1 MPEHK
6 KKQGTRPP
14 PNAAVAWALIDKLRE
29 GIVQLDAQGRIEL
42 INQAACDLFGG
53 DGDAL
58 YGQAWEA
65 VCDHC
70 MSNGRRYASG
80 QSPIRQALAD
90 NRERR
95 IEGDRFVGLDGI
107 SRVVSYDCLPVANH
121 RPSGL
126 VISFVDVTADLL
138 TEQLHTWEA
147 SILTLMSGG
156 ARLDALIEAILNG
169 LDVLTPAGQSA
180 LVLSGFDS
188 STRPGKAIFTVSL
201 SARASEALLRKSTE
215 HSGESSGDLWPV
227 RDDAGRIMANL
238 FCPGLSQLG
247 DGQRERRV
255 LERAVNLI
263 RLALEQ
269 DQVHRTREESDRRFQ
284 QLAEQVSEVFWL
296 TQRDG
301 TLLYVSPA
309 FERIWGV
316 PVATLYQQPWVWVDC
331 VVADDRDRVIKAQ
344 ALQSGGHYQLEY
356 RISRPDGGI
365 RWIED
370 LAFPV
375 KDDDGKV
382 VRIVGTARDIT
393 ARKSAEQ
400 RIDNLLTDLQRS
412 NDELQSF
419 AAIASHDLQE
429 PLRKIQM
436 FSERLQRDTEH
447 LDEHQIQ
454 FLARMQ
460 QAAVRMRNLI
470 QALLRYARLSAI
482 DEPQQPVDL
491 DRLLDDVLAD
501 LELRLNEA
509 GAGVVRKPL
518 PQIQGYSSQWRQVL
532 LNLIGNAI
540 KFRRPDIALE
550 IAIHTEV
557 SSDNRLQLI
566 VADNGLGF
574 DVTQNPNLFK
584 PFYRVGQSPEVEG
597 TGIGLAIVEKIVRQ
611 HGLTIRVESTPNRG
625 SRFIIEWPE
634 DTGQPMGTRYGSAL

>member
-1 MPEHK
+1 MPEHNK
-6 KKQGTRPP
+6 THSARPS

-42 INQAACDLFGG
+42 INKAACELFGG
-53 DGDAL
+53 DGNAL

-70 MSNGRRYASG
+70 MSNGRRYAPG
-80 QSPIRQALAD
+80 QSPIRQALSD

-107 SRVVSYDCLPVANH
+107 SRVVSYDCLPVADDQA
-121 RPSGL
+121 SGM

-156 ARLDALIEAILNG
+156 ARLSALIEAILNG
-169 LDVLTPAGQSA
+169 LDVLTPGGQSA
-180 LVLSGFDS
+180 LVLSDS
-188 STRPGKAIFTVSL
+188 SSQPGKAIFTVSL
-201 SARASEALLRKSTE
+201 TARACDDLLRESTE
-215 HSGESSGDLWPV
+215 LSGKSSGDVWPV
-227 RDDAGRIMANL
+227 RDDAGRLLAKL
-238 FCPGLSQLG
+238 YCPGFSQLE

-255 LERAVNLI
+255 LERAVSLV

-269 DQVHRTREESDRRFQ
+269 DQVHRTREDSDRRFQ

-375 KDDDGKV
+375 KDDAGQV
-382 VRIVGTARDIT
+382 IRIVGTARDIT

-400 RIDNLLTDLQRS
+400 RIDGLLSDLRRS

-419 AAIASHDLQE
+419 AAIVSHDLQE

-447 LDEHQIQ
+447 LGTQQIH
-454 FLARMQ
+454 FLVRMQ

-470 QALLRYARLSAI
+470 QALLRYAQLSAI

-491 DRLLDDVLAD
+491 DRLLDEVLAD

-509 GAGVVRKPL
+509 GARIVRKPL

-532 LNLIGNAI
+532 LNLLGNAL
-540 KFRRPDIALE
+540 KFRRPAVALE
-550 IAIHTEV
+550 VAIHTEI
-557 SSDNRLQLI
+557 SNDNHLQLI

-574 DVTQNPNLFK
+574 DVTKNPNLFK
-584 PFYRVGQSPEVEG
+584 PFYRVGQSPDVEG
-597 TGIGLAIVEKIVRQ
+597 TGIGLAIVEKIVHQ

-634 DTGQPMGTRYGSAL
+634 DAGKPMGTRHWTVP